1 MPLVGNGGL
10 SRCPIVATFR
20 SGAGRRKMGG
30 TGTWYAPCHYWDV
43 DQAEIDGTL
52 IIDGR
57 LIFAGTPMGNSGD
70 ASLRLLEAMA
80 QADLIAAEDT
90 RKFRQLASRL
100 GVEINGRV
108 ISNFEGNEIAR
119 VDQIINAIRG
129 GSTVLV
135 VTDAGMPHVSD
146 PGYRLAAGAIEA
158 GIPISVIPGPSAV
171 LTALVLSGLP
181 SDRFC
186 FEGFLPR
193 KSGERISTLTL
204 LSRETRTMVF
214 FEAPHRIGSTL
225 TDMVTV
231 FGSDRRVAVCREMTK
246 TYEEVI
252 RGSLADLVEWSLGD
266 VRGEITL
273 VVAGANADELRIEA
287 GLSNMEDIVLRVQSL
302 VVKGH
307 SLKEAST
314 LVASAA
320 GIPKRDVY
328 QAAISAK
335 AAQASDK

>member
-1 MPLVGNGGL
+1 
-10 SRCPIVATFR
+10 
-20 SGAGRRKMGG
+20 
-30 TGTWYAPCHYWDV
+30 
-43 DQAEIDGTL
+43 
-52 IIDGR
+52 
-57 LIFAGTPMGNSGD
+57 
-70 ASLRLLEAMA
+70 
-80 QADLIAAEDT
+80 
-90 RKFRQLASRL
+90 
-100 GVEINGRV
+100 
-108 ISNFEGNEIAR
+108 
-119 VDQIINAIRG
+119 
-129 GSTVLV
+129 
-135 VTDAGMPHVSD
+135 
-146 PGYRLAAGAIEA
+146 
-158 GIPISVIPGPSAV
+158 
-171 LTALVLSGLP
+171 
-181 SDRFC
+181 
-186 FEGFLPR
+186 
-193 KSGERISTLTL
+193 
-204 LSRETRTMVF
+204 MVF

-252 RGSLADLVEWSLGD
+252 RGSLADLVEWSLGE

>member
-1 MPLVGNGGL
+1 
-10 SRCPIVATFR
+10 
-20 SGAGRRKMGG
+20 MGG
-30 TGTWYAPCHYWDV
+30 TGTWYAPCHYWAM
-43 DQAEIDGTL
+43 DQGESSGS
-52 IIDGR
+52 
-57 LIFAGTPMGNSGD
+57 LIFAGTPMGNSAD
-70 ASLRLLEAMA
+70 ASPRLMEAMA
-80 QADLIAAEDT
+80 TADLIAAEDT

-100 GVEINGRV
+100 GVEIKGRV
-108 ISNFEGNEIAR
+108 ISHFEGNEIAR
-119 VDQIINAIRG
+119 VDQIINAVRE

-135 VTDAGMPHVSD
+135 VTDAGMPQVSD
-146 PGYRLAAGAIEA
+146 PGYRLAAAAIEG
-158 GIPISVIPGPSAV
+158 GIQISVIPGPSAV

-181 SDRFC
+181 SDRFS

-225 TDMVTV
+225 SDMVTV
-231 FGSDRRVAVCREMTK
+231 FGPDRQVAVCREMTK

-252 RGSLADLVEWSLGD
+252 RGSLANLVEWSQGE

-273 VVAGANADELRIEA
+273 VLAGANAEELRLEA
-287 GLSNMEDIVLRVQSL
+287 GLANTEDIVLRVQSL
-302 VVKGH
+302 VAKGH
-307 SLKEAST
+307 SLKEASA

-328 QAAISAK
+328 QSAIAAK
-335 AAQASDK
+335 ATQASDK